1 MRFLLTLSYPMT
13 SPVNKSTGPKLNN
26 RHVAI
31 RRRLEVFPD
40 FRKSHHSR
48 LQKVESRR
56 TMGDQH
62 DLIPAPGQTSHHQS
76 NCRKTDLIDRDF
88 LSTPCSTSR
97 GFTQFDS
104 PGKFSGQSGFRQS
117 YTPLKMPRVNCHT
130 FRCRV
135 ESYLTP
141 NCHPSN

>member
-1 MRFLLTLSYPMT
+1 MT

-26 RHVAI
+26 SHVAI

-62 DLIPAPGQTSHHQS
+62 DLIPALGRTSHHQS

-88 LSTPCSTSR
+88 LSTPCSTSH

-104 PGKFSGQSGFRQS
+104 PGNFNGQSGFCQLLDPIEIATR
-117 YTPLKMPRVNCHT
+117 
-130 FRCRV
+130 
-135 ESYLTP
+135 
-141 NCHPSN
+141 